1 MIINAQN
8 LYYKE
13 LNQKIREA
21 SDKDIVIENCLGQRY
36 IGDGQGNKNI
46 TIYGTPGNDLGAY
59 LTDAL

>member
-21 SDKDIVIENCLGQRY
+21 SDKDIVIENCLDKDILETDRAIKTLRY
-36 IGDGQGNKNI
+36 
-46 TIYGTPGNDLGAY
+46 TAHREMTLGRI
-59 LTDAL
+59 